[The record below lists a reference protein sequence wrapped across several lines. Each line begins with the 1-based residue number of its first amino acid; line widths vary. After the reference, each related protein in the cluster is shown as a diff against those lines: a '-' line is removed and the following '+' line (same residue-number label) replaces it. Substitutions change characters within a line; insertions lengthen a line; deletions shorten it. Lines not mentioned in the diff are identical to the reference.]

1 MKIILASDS
10 FKGSNSSRNV
20 GEALKRGLEKI
31 YPDAEY
37 LIIPIAD
44 GGEGTT
50 EAVLDAAGGELRS
63 FTVTGPLGETLDA
76 GIGIL
81 SGNRAVIEMAAASG
95 LPLVPENRR
104 DPSKTTTRGTG
115 ELIMAALDAGAR
127 EIMIG
132 IGGSATNDC
141 GVGMAQ
147 ALGIRFHDAEGA
159 EIGPGGGELSRLES
173 IDPSGLDPRI
183 GETKILVA
191 CDVNNPLCGPEG
203 ASATYGPQ
211 KGADPQMV
219 QFLDKALERCARII
233 RRDLGKDVVD
243 IPGSGAAGGL
253 GAGLVGF
260 LDGKLEKGID
270 AVLSILHFD
279 TMVAGA
285 DLVITGEGKLDYQ
298 TAYGKVPAGVA
309 VWTKKA
315 GPIPVIAV
323 VGDIGEGFEAVHDVG
338 IDAVIS
344 SVNKAMPLAEA
355 MGNSTRLLE
364 ETGERVARLLRIGST
379 LSGA

>member
-1 MKIILASDS
+1 MKIVLAADS

-20 GEALKRGLEKI
+20 GEALKRGMERI
-31 YPDAEY
+31 YPTAEY

-50 EAVLDAAGGELRS
+50 EAVLEAAGGELRS
-63 FTVTGPLGETLDA
+63 FTVTSPLGETVDA

-81 SGNRAVIEMAAASG
+81 PGNRGVIEMAAASG
-95 LPLVPENRR
+95 LPLVPEDKR

-115 ELIMAALDAGAR
+115 ELIKAALDAGCR

-147 ALGIRFHDAEGA
+147 ALGIRFLDASGA
-159 EIGPGGGELSRLES
+159 EIGPGGGELARLES
-173 IDPSGLDPRI
+173 IDPSGLDSRI
-183 GETKILVA
+183 GETTIHVA
-191 CDVNNPLCGPEG
+191 CDVNNPLWGPKG

-211 KGADPQMV
+211 KGADPEMV
-219 QFLDKALERCARII
+219 ELLDKALKRCAGIMK
-233 RRDLGKDVVD
+233 RDLGKEVGD

-270 AVLSILHFD
+270 AVLTILRFEQLI
-279 TMVAGA
+279 AGA

-309 VWTKKA
+309 TWAKRV
-315 GPIPVIAV
+315 GGIPVIAV

-344 SVNKAMPLAEA
+344 SVNRAMPLAEA

-364 ETGERVARLLRIGST
+364 ETGERVARLLQIGSR
-379 LSGA
+379 LKG